1 MNLTFFNLVV
11 TQGKGKVNEMM
22 KREKLINLSVRH
34 EKQKEKRKRE
44 EKRKMQ
50 QPGSLAS
57 VPPRSRRDN
66 KLSATK
72 KKETFYS
79 KQIQH
84 ILMWGAIKIQETNY
98 T

>member
-1 MNLTFFNLVV
+1 
-11 TQGKGKVNEMM
+11 MM

-50 QPGSLAS
+50 QPDSLAS
-57 VPPRSRRDN
+57 VPPRNRHDN

-72 KKETFYS
+72 KKETF
-79 KQIQH
+79 
-84 ILMWGAIKIQETNY
+84 
-98 T
+98 

>member
-1 MNLTFFNLVV
+1 
-11 TQGKGKVNEMM
+11 
-22 KREKLINLSVRH
+22 
-34 EKQKEKRKRE
+34 
-44 EKRKMQ
+44 MQ

-84 ILMWGAIKIQETNY
+84 ILMWGAIKIQEINY
-98 T
+98 I

>member
-1 MNLTFFNLVV
+1 
-11 TQGKGKVNEMM
+11 MM
-22 KREKLINLSVRH
+22 KREKLINLSVQH
-34 EKQKEKRKRE
+34 EKQKE

-72 KKETFYS
+72 KKERFYS

-84 ILMWGAIKIQETNY
+84 ILNMWGAIKIQINY

>member
-1 MNLTFFNLVV
+1 M
-11 TQGKGKVNEMM
+11 QGKEKEMM
-22 KREKLINLSVRH
+22 KREKLINLSGRH
-34 EKQKEKRKRE
+34 EKQKEKRK
-44 EKRKMQ
+44 KRKMQ

-72 KKETFYS
+72 KKERFYS
-79 KQIQH
+79 KLIQH
-84 ILMWGAIKIQETNY
+84 ILNMWGAIKIQINY

>member
-1 MNLTFFNLVV
+1 
-11 TQGKGKVNEMM
+11 MM
-22 KREKLINLSVRH
+22 KREKLINLSVQH
-34 EKQKEKRKRE
+34 EKQKE

-72 KKETFYS
+72 KKERFYS
-79 KQIQH
+79 KLIQH
-84 ILMWGAIKIQETNY
+84 ILNMWGAIKIQINY

>member
-1 MNLTFFNLVV
+1 MSL
-11 TQGKGKVNEMM
+11 
-22 KREKLINLSVRH
+22 RH
-34 EKQKEKRKRE
+34 EKQKERE
-44 EKRKMQ
+44 KEKKERKMQ

-72 KKETFYS
+72 KKERFFS

-84 ILMWGAIKIQETNY
+84 ILKWETIKIQEINY
-98 T
+98 I

>member
-1 MNLTFFNLVV
+1 
-11 TQGKGKVNEMM
+11 
-22 KREKLINLSVRH
+22 
-34 EKQKEKRKRE
+34 
-44 EKRKMQ
+44 MQ

-72 KKETFYS
+72 KKERFYS
-79 KQIQH
+79 KLIQH
-84 ILMWGAIKIQETNY
+84 ILNMWGAIKIQINY

>member
-1 MNLTFFNLVV
+1 MTLNLTFFNLVV
-11 TQGKGKVNEMM
+11 TQGKEKVKEMM

-34 EKQKEKRKRE
+34 EKQKEKRK
-44 EKRKMQ
+44 KRKMQ

-72 KKETFYS
+72 KKERFYS

-84 ILMWGAIKIQETNY
+84 ILKWETIKIQEINY
-98 T
+98 I

>member
-1 MNLTFFNLVV
+1 MWVVRWGPVGIGYVRPVQFLDHLTVII
-11 TQGKGKVNEMM
+11 NEMM

-72 KKETFYS
+72 KKETF
-79 KQIQH
+79 
-84 ILMWGAIKIQETNY
+84 
-98 T
+98 

>member
-1 MNLTFFNLVV
+1 
-11 TQGKGKVNEMM
+11 MM
-22 KREKLINLSVRH
+22 KREKLINLSVQH
-34 EKQKEKRKRE
+34 EKQKE

-72 KKETFYS
+72 KKEKFYS

-84 ILMWGAIKIQETNY
+84 ILNMWGAIKIQINY

>member
-1 MNLTFFNLVV
+1 
-11 TQGKGKVNEMM
+11 
-22 KREKLINLSVRH
+22 
-34 EKQKEKRKRE
+34 
-44 EKRKMQ
+44 MQ

-72 KKETFYS
+72 KKERFYS
-79 KQIQH
+79 KRIQH
-84 ILMWGAIKIQETNY
+84 ILIWGAIKIQETNY

>member
-1 MNLTFFNLVV
+1 
-11 TQGKGKVNEMM
+11 M
-22 KREKLINLSVRH
+22 KREKLNNLAVRH

-72 KKETFYS
+72 KKETF
-79 KQIQH
+79 
-84 ILMWGAIKIQETNY
+84 
-98 T
+98 